1 VSERRRADWMD
12 MVRSL
17 GPADLHRH
25 TDGSVRPSTLW
36 DLSQRYYS
44 AIPGMDFAGFERMLR
59 YDPETESSL
68 LAYLDKFHV
77 PLQYTQF
84 YDNIQAIAQQIAED
98 AYAEGVR
105 VLELRINPLIHRRA
119 GLTTRQVITAVL
131 SGLKQVTAVRP
142 NFTVG
147 LIIIAM
153 RNHGGN
159 MAKIL
164 LREIAGEHEDYHS
177 GPGVVG
183 FDIAG
188 PEQPF
193 PPVLFEE
200 AYRLARAMGLKR
212 TVHVGEDTGPE
223 MIWDAIERLAPDR
236 LGHATSAGSDPALL
250 RRLAADG
257 VTVEV
262 CLTSNLQTGAVRDLA
277 DHPLP
282 ELLSYGVPCTL
293 CTDNTTVSSTDI
305 LREYMLAIEAF
316 DLGEAEVRRLIE
328 AGRRASFCS
337 RAVPSPAVP

>member
-1 VSERRRADWMD
+1 MGGRTQAEWIDFI
-12 MVRSL
+12 RSL

-44 AIPGMDFAGFERMLR
+44 AIPGMDFRGFESMLR
-59 YDPETESSL
+59 YDPRTEHSL

-84 YDNIQAIAQQIAED
+84 YDNIQTISREIAED

-105 VLELRINPLIHRRA
+105 LLELRINPLIHRRA
-119 GLTTRQVITAVL
+119 GLTTRQVLTAVL
-131 SGLKQVTAVRP
+131 SGLKQVTATRP
-142 NFTVG
+142 DFTVG
-147 LIIIAM
+147 VIVIAM
-153 RNHGGN
+153 RSHGGN

-164 LREIAGEHEDYHS
+164 LREIAGEHESFHS

-188 PEQPF
+188 PERPF

-200 AYRLARAMGLKR
+200 AYALARKMGLKR

-223 MIWDAIERLAPDR
+223 MIWSAIERLSPER
-236 LGHATSAGSDPALL
+236 LGHATSAGRDPALL

-257 VTVEV
+257 IVVEV
-262 CLTSNLQTGAVRDLA
+262 CLTSNLQTGALSDLR

-282 ELLSYGVPCTL
+282 QFLSYGVPCTL
-293 CTDNTTVSSTDI
+293 CTDNTTVSSTDVV
-305 LREYMLAIEAF
+305 REYLLAIETF
-316 DLGEAEVRRLIE
+316 GLGEDEVRTLVA
-328 AGRRASFCS
+328 AGHSASFCS
-337 RAVPSPAVP
+337 RRAARP

>member
-1 VSERRRADWMD
+1 MGGRTQTDWID
-12 MVRSL
+12 FIRSL

-44 AIPGMDFAGFERMLR
+44 AIPGMDFRGFERMLR
-59 YDPETESSL
+59 YDPKTESSL

-84 YDNIQAIAQQIAED
+84 YDNVQTIAREIAED

-119 GLTTRQVITAVL
+119 GLTTRQVLTATL
-131 SGLKQVTAVRP
+131 SGLKQVAATRP
-142 NFTVG
+142 DFTVG
-147 LIIIAM
+147 VIVIAM

-164 LREIAGEHEDYHS
+164 LREIAGEHESLHT

-188 PEQPF
+188 PERPF

-200 AYRLARAMGLKR
+200 AYRLAQRMGLRR

-223 MIWDAIERLAPDR
+223 MIWSALERLAPDR
-236 LGHATSAGSDPALL
+236 IGHGTSAGRDIALL

-257 VTVEV
+257 ITVEV
-262 CLTSNLQTGAVRDLA
+262 CLTSNLQTGAVADLR

-282 ELLSYGVPCTL
+282 LFLSYGVPCTL
-293 CTDNTTVSSTDI
+293 CTDNTTVSSTDVV
-305 LREYMLAIEAF
+305 REYLLAIETF
-316 DLGEAEVRRLIE
+316 GLGEAEVRRLVE
-328 AGRRASFCS
+328 TGTRATFCARRAETTS
-337 RAVPSPAVP
+337 